1 MKTVILVPYV
11 ASLKNTSLPTA
22 EAKFLY
28 EDHFTEAEQI
38 QILGDG
44 LEGRL
49 YVKDDVG
56 LYIIGEGKT
65 NASIYCTALLNN
77 KSLNFSDTKFILFGC
92 CGCTKGNGVVG
103 DIYLIAET
111 VDYEL
116 GHHVDIRDT
125 EDNKP
130 TWYPNE
136 SFSRFGYVNLENDFL
151 EKTYNQIKDVKPKT
165 TQNAKDFMAKT
176 FINEDWALR
185 DPKVLK
191 GVSVTSDS
199 YWKGTY
205 DHLNAHHVV
214 DHYKCKYPFL
224 ATDMEDISV
233 AQVFKNYNLV
243 DKLLILR
250 FAVNTDVFMKG
261 QSPDTIWGEGRGS
274 FDSSSFDS
282 FDDIFPAASKCA
294 SEIVW
299 SII

>member
-130 TWYPNE
+130 T
-136 SFSRFGYVNLENDFL
+136 
-151 EKTYNQIKDVKPKT
+151 
-165 TQNAKDFMAKT
+165 
-176 FINEDWALR
+176 
-185 DPKVLK
+185 
-191 GVSVTSDS
+191 
-199 YWKGTY
+199 
-205 DHLNAHHVV
+205 
-214 DHYKCKYPFL
+214 
-224 ATDMEDISV
+224 
-233 AQVFKNYNLV
+233 
-243 DKLLILR
+243 
-250 FAVNTDVFMKG
+250 
-261 QSPDTIWGEGRGS
+261 
-274 FDSSSFDS
+274 
-282 FDDIFPAASKCA
+282 
-294 SEIVW
+294 
-299 SII
+299 